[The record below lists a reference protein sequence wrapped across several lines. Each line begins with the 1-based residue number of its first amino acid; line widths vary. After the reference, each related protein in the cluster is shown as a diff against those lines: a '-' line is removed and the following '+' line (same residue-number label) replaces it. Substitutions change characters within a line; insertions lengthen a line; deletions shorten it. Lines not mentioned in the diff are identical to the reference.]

1 MAHTYDTMELAK
13 KVRARAAE
21 VIQNE
26 SLVIQNDER
35 RVQVATDVINLC
47 NIVLKGQVAAQS
59 NSQWDR

>member
-35 RVQVATDVINLC
+35 RVQEATDVINLC
-47 NIVLKGQVAAQS
+47 NIVLKGQVAALS

>member
-35 RVQVATDVINLC
+35 RVQEATDVINLC